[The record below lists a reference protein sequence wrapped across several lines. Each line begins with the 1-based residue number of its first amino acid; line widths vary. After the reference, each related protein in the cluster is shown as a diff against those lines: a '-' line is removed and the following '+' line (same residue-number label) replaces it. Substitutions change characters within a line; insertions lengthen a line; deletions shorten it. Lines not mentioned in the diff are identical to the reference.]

1 MELMDA
7 MRTCRA
13 IRRFRP
19 DPVPHEVLLECL
31 EAATY
36 APSGT
41 NEQAWR
47 FCVLESPEAR
57 ALLGP
62 AYRLG
67 WERTATIYGI
77 ERPAPDDPSRR
88 ARMTRSIYEL
98 VDDFEAVPVYVLFCT
113 LQHEGWP
120 PLLTGASIYPALQ
133 NFLLAAR
140 ERGLGGVMTTWFSE
154 CEVELRALV
163 GIPDEFV
170 IAALIPVGYP
180 KGHHGQVRRAPVA
193 QVVSWDHWAIH
204 DHASSAP
211 SVRGSDLGKDVK
223 SP

>member
-13 IRRFRP
+13 VRRFRP
-19 DPVPHEVLLECL
+19 DPVPRAVLLECL
-31 EAATY
+31 EAATF

-47 FCVLESPEAR
+47 FCVLESPEVR

-62 AYRLG
+62 AYRRG
-67 WERTATIYGI
+67 WERTAAVYGI
-77 ERPAPDDPSRR
+77 TRPEASATGRR

-98 VDDFEAVPVYVLFCT
+98 VDHFEEVPVYVLFCT
-113 LQHEGWP
+113 VQHENWP
-120 PLLTGASIYPALQ
+120 ELLTGASIYPAMQ

-154 CEVELRALV
+154 CEPELRALV
-163 GIPDEFV
+163 GIPAPSV
-170 IAALIPVGYP
+170 MAALIPLGYP
-180 KGHHGQVRRAPVA
+180 RGGHGPVRRAPVA
-193 QVVSWDHWAIH
+193 DVVCWDRW
-204 DHASSAP
+204 DTSTP
-211 SVRGSDLGKDVK
+211 GGTTL
-223 SP
+223 P